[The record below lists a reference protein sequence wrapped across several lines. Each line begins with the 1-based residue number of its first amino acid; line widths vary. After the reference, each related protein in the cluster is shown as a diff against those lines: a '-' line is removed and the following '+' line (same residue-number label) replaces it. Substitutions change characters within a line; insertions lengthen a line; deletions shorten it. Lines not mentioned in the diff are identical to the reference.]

1 MLLKI
6 LAMKIKDSKFLNL
19 IRKFLKSGYMENW
32 KYGVTYSGTP
42 QGGILSPILAN
53 IYLNELDNK
62 IAEIK
67 PKFDKVALRTRTREY
82 NKASWEVIRIYRQL
96 SKTTDESQRQAL
108 ILELKKKEKL
118 KVPSKD
124 TSDKKLVYVRYA
136 DDFLNRYKWGIKR
149 IAVEL
154 NLF

>member
-1 MLLKI
+1 M
-6 LAMKIKDSKFLNL
+6 
-19 IRKFLKSGYMENW
+19 
-32 KYGVTYSGTP
+32 
-42 QGGILSPILAN
+42 
-53 IYLNELDNK
+53 NELDNK

-67 PKFDKVALRTRTREY
+67 PRFDKVALRTRTREY

-96 SKTTDESQRQAL
+96 NKTTDESQRQAL
-108 ILELKKKEKL
+108 ILELKKKKKEKL